1 MKLTISGKVP
11 SKKNSRNI
19 FVKNG
24 KLMNIPSQRYKEW
37 RDSAIVQ
44 LKQQFEGYKVSG
56 YPISISVVVYY
67 GDKRRHD
74 LDNSLGSVMDVL
86 TDAQIIEDDDTD
98 HISQITVEHGG
109 YDKEHPRVELYL
121 ED

>member
-1 MKLTISGKVP
+1 MKLTISGKTP

-24 KLMNIPSQRYKEW
+24 RLMNIPSQRYKEW

-44 LKQQFEGYKVSG
+44 LKQQFGGYKVSG

-67 GDKRRHD
+67 GDMRRHD
-74 LDNSLGSVMDVL
+74 LDNSLGSVMDAL

-98 HISQITVEHGG
+98 HISQITIEYGG
-109 YDKEHPRVELYL
+109 VDKEHPRVELYL